1 MRVVITGGPG
11 TGKTSI
17 IESLEIMNFNVFSES
32 SREVTKKYKNNNFE
46 QYFLSNPLDFSN
58 ILMGERKKQ
67 FEKGSKSKNHY
78 FFYDRGIPDIL
89 AYLNF
94 KKIEYKSSM
103 MKDILKFN
111 YDAIFIAEP
120 WEAIYKNDSE
130 RYETFDELLEI
141 DINIKKIYK
150 QLGYNIII
158 IPKESVK
165 DRVTFILE
173 TLN

>member
-17 IESLEIMNFNVFSES
+17 IESLEKMNFNVFNES
-32 SREVTKKYKNNNFE
+32 SREVTKKYKNNDSE
-46 QYFLSNPLDFSN
+46 QYFLSNPTNFSN
-58 ILMGERKKQ
+58 ILMDKRKKQ
-67 FEKGSKSKNHY
+67 FEEGSKSKNDY

-103 MKDILKFN
+103 MKEILKFN
-111 YDAIFIAEP
+111 YDTIFIAEP
-120 WEAIYKNDSE
+120 WKAIYTNDSE
-130 RYETFDELLEI
+130 RYETYDELLEI
-141 DINIKKIYK
+141 DFHIKKIYK

-158 IPKESVK
+158 LPKKSVK

-173 TLN
+173 NLH

>member
-11 TGKTSI
+11 TGKTSVV
-17 IESLEIMNFNVFSES
+17 EYLEKMNFNVFCES
-32 SREVTKKYKNNNFE
+32 SREVTKKYKNNDCN
-46 QYFLSNPLDFSN
+46 QYFLSNPMDFSN
-58 ILMGERKKQ
+58 ILMDKRKKQ
-67 FEKGSKSKNHY
+67 FKKGSKSKNDY
-78 FFYDRGIPDIL
+78 FFYDRGIPDVL

-120 WEAIYKNDSE
+120 WKAIYKNDSE
-130 RYETFDELLEI
+130 RYETYDELLEI
-141 DINIKKIYK
+141 DIHIKKIYK
-150 QLGYNIII
+150 QLGYNVII

-165 DRVTFILE
+165 ERVTFILE
-173 TLN
+173 TLH

>member
-17 IESLEIMNFNVFSES
+17 IESLEKMNFNVFNES
-32 SREVTKKYKNNNFE
+32 SREVTKKYKNNNSE
-46 QYFLSNPLDFSN
+46 QYFLSNPIEFSN
-58 ILMGERKKQ
+58 ILMNKRKKQ
-67 FEKGSKSKNHY
+67 FEEGSKNKNDY
-78 FFYDRGIPDIL
+78 FFYDRGIPDVL

-103 MKDILKFN
+103 MKEILKFN
-111 YDAIFIAEP
+111 YDTIFIAEP
-120 WEAIYKNDSE
+120 WEAIYANDSE
-130 RYETFDELLEI
+130 RYETYNELLEI
-141 DINIKKIYK
+141 DFHIKKIYK
-150 QLGYNIII
+150 QLGYNIIFL
-158 IPKESVK
+158 PKKSVK

>member
-11 TGKTSI
+11 TGKSSI
-17 IESLEIMNFNVFSES
+17 IESLKKMNFNVFNES
-32 SREVTKKYKNNNFE
+32 SREVTKKYKNNDSE
-46 QYFLSNPLDFSN
+46 QYFLSNPIDFSN
-58 ILMGERKKQ
+58 ILMDKRKKQ
-67 FEKGSKSKNHY
+67 FEEGSKSTNDY

-103 MKDILKFN
+103 MKEILKFN
-111 YDAIFIAEP
+111 YDTIFIAEP
-120 WEAIYKNDSE
+120 WKAIYTNDSE
-130 RYETFDELLEI
+130 RYETYDELLEI
-141 DINIKKIYK
+141 DFHIKKIYK

-158 IPKESVK
+158 LPKKSVK

-173 TLN
+173 NLH

>member
-11 TGKTSI
+11 TGKSSI
-17 IESLEIMNFNVFSES
+17 IESLKKMNFNVFNES
-32 SREVTKKYKNNNFE
+32 SREVTKKYKNNDSE
-46 QYFLSNPLDFSN
+46 QYFLSNPIDFSN
-58 ILMGERKKQ
+58 ILMDKRKKQ
-67 FEKGSKSKNHY
+67 FEEGSKSKNDY

-103 MKDILKFN
+103 MKEILKFN
-111 YDAIFIAEP
+111 YDTIFIAEP
-120 WEAIYKNDSE
+120 WKAIYTNDSE
-130 RYETFDELLEI
+130 RYETYDELLEI
-141 DINIKKIYK
+141 DFHIKKIYK

-158 IPKESVK
+158 LPKKSVK

-173 TLN
+173 NLH

>member
-11 TGKTSI
+11 TGKSSI
-17 IESLEIMNFNVFSES
+17 IESLKKMNFNVFNES
-32 SREVTKKYKNNNFE
+32 SREVTKKYKNNDSE
-46 QYFLSNPLDFSN
+46 QYFLSNPTNFSN
-58 ILMGERKKQ
+58 ILMDKRKKQ
-67 FEKGSKSKNHY
+67 FEEGSKSKNDY

-103 MKDILKFN
+103 MKEILKFN
-111 YDAIFIAEP
+111 YDTIFIAEP
-120 WEAIYKNDSE
+120 WKAIYTNDSE
-130 RYETFDELLEI
+130 RYETYDELLEI
-141 DINIKKIYK
+141 DFHIKKIYK

-158 IPKESVK
+158 LPKKSVK

-173 TLN
+173 NLH

>member
-17 IESLEIMNFNVFSES
+17 IEFIKEMNFNVFDES
-32 SREVTKKYKNNNFE
+32 SREVTKKYKNSSSE
-46 QYFLSNPLDFSN
+46 QYFLSNPIDFSN
-58 ILMGERKKQ
+58 ILMNKRKNQ
-67 FEKGSKSKNHY
+67 FEKGSNSKNDY
-78 FFYDRGIPDIL
+78 FFYDRGIPDVL

-94 KKIEYKSSM
+94 KKIEYKKSM
-103 MKDILKFN
+103 MEDILKFK

-120 WEAIYKNDSE
+120 WEDIYKNDSE
-130 RYETFDELLEI
+130 RYETYDELLKI
-141 DINIKKIYK
+141 DAQIKKIYK

-158 IPKESVK
+158 LPKKSVE

-173 TLN
+173 TIH